1 MTMNDIAIRV
11 ENLSTHH
18 PIGQR
23 ECYKGLRDI
32 ITDVFAA
39 PFRRLHENSKF
50 EIRNVSPAAFCLVVP
65 SRFTFHVLRCHSAI
79 RNPKSAMSL
88 PLLPCSRAQRCPPT
102 PLHLCTPAQ
111 TSPPDSRFTFCGVIP
126 HSTFRIPHLK
136 GPRTLH
142 LKPCTSRIMKRR
154 KSTKATTSP
163 FLRCS
168 I

>member
-1 MTMNDIAIRV
+1 MNDIAIRV

-39 PFRRLHENSKF
+39 PFRRLHENSQF

-79 RNPKSAMSL
+79 RHSKFAMFF
-88 PLLPCSRAQRCPPT
+88 LLPTAFCLLRLCSSVALPT
-102 PLHLCTPAQ
+102 ALS
-111 TSPPDSRFTFCGVIP
+111 SPHASRFTILGAWSSHASRFTFHALRS
-126 HSTFRIPHLK
+126 HSAFRIPHSEFE
-136 GPRTLH
+136 GTLH
-142 LKPCTSRIMKRR
+142 L
-154 KSTKATTSP
+154 ALLN
-163 FLRCS
+163 F
-168 I
+168 